1 MPVDSRRH
9 LGARR
14 RDGGAHKQLSHDNFS
29 IRSAQGERGD
39 KHILDY
45 IHAFSTQHNSQH
57 ANTEQQETAAVT
69 YDRVRPPSDFSES
82 VHCAWHASVLRALRC
97 GLLAVVSRV

>member
-1 MPVDSRRH
+1 M
-9 LGARR
+9 GALTSSY
-14 RDGGAHKQLSHDNFS
+14 HT
-29 IRSAQGERGD
+29 IISAFALRKEMGN

-45 IHAFSTQHNSQH
+45 IHATSTQHISQH

-69 YDRVRPPSDFSES
+69 YDRVRPLSDFSES

-97 GLLAVVSRV
+97 GLLAVISWV